1 MAHKMLF
8 DDGFN
13 DYLIDGAEL
22 EGKDGIPQLIRQG
35 HVETPKKLISFT
47 KAKTATDKRGFVH
60 FYQHDRFF
68 FNFLNDPKKY
78 LGILSRCDGVI
89 TPDPTMMIG
98 RSRCRLVA
106 STYMNRAIG
115 FYLQKNG
122 ISVIPNIRWGDE
134 STYEFAFLGIP
145 RNSMVCV
152 STLGAIQKDSKTNNR
167 LRMCFKDGLKVM
179 LEYLSPS
186 KIIVYGSMPE
196 DIFGRFLN
204 EYEFI
209 RYPSEI
215 ELALEK
221 GDK

>member
-22 EGKDGIPQLIRQG
+22 KGKDGIPQLIRQDYIE
-35 HVETPKKLISFT
+35 VPKKLILFSKSKRFL
-47 KAKTATDKRGFVH
+47 DKRGFIH

-78 LGILSRCDGVI
+78 LHLLSQYDGVI

-115 FYLQKNG
+115 FYLQRNG
-122 ISVIPNIRWGDE
+122 IPIIPNIRWGDE

-145 RNSMVCV
+145 KNSMVCI
-152 STLGAIQKDSKTNNR
+152 STVGAIQKDTKTHDF
-167 LRMCFKDGLKVM
+167 LRSCFKNGLRVMIDRLNPTKV
-179 LEYLSPS
+179 
-186 KIIVYGSMPE
+186 IVYGLMPE
-196 DIFGRFLN
+196 DIFGEFLN
-204 EYEFI
+204 NQEFI
-209 RYPSEI
+209 RFPSEI
-215 ELALEK
+215 ERAFEK
-221 GDK
+221 GEK